1 MGVSLE
7 AQFDE
12 NDEQIFFQ
20 LFDMAVGYTGM
31 YTMLGDVTG
40 RITGAIREGFESESA
55 PAIVGEG
62 PQWKELAWFTI
73 QEREH
78 EGFPGRHPINERT
91 GEMVE
96 ALTRQPHIGQEGPFE
111 FSAQMPERMSSFVEK
126 KVMTAQYG
134 DVFSKTPARPV
145 LPMMNEAEEMVLVQM
160 AEASLQETLNALY
173 GLPGASE

>member
-12 NDEQIFFQ
+12 NDEQVFFQ

-31 YTMLGDVTG
+31 YTMLGDVAG
-40 RITGAIREGFESESA
+40 RVVGAIREGFEFEAS

-62 PQWKELAWFTI
+62 LQWKDLAWFTI

-78 EGFPGRHPINERT
+78 EGFPGKHPINERT
-91 GEMVE
+91 GEMMEV
-96 ALTRQPHIGQEGPFE
+96 LTRQPTIDQEGPFE
-111 FSAQMPERMSSFVEK
+111 FSAQMPERMSPFVEK
-126 KVMTAQYG
+126 KVMTAQFG

-145 LPMMNEAEEMVLVQM
+145 LPMMNDAEEVVLVQM

-173 GLPGASE
+173 GIPGASE